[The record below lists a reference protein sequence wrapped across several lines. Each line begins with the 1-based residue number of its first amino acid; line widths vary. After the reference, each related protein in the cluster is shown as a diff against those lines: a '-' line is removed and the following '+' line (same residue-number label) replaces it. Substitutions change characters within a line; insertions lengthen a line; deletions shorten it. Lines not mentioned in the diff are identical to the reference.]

1 MTIEE
6 TKPDQPKRR
15 SPAWMYYT
23 ALALLSFIY
32 LCLGHVSGVI
42 PLVLFGAYARRIQWL
57 LIASIMVVVLAGCGG
72 SKGQPGGD
80 GSAAVSSTYTVT
92 ATSSSVSEPSMPSEA
107 ELELKS
113 TSGYTATATLRR
125 GSLEKAD
132 YQQNGTL
139 RLGSS
144 CSVNPE
150 TDAVIPFQI
159 SVTNTTPN
167 FSASPSIEVVID
179 GPNDSLPTKVSAE
192 IGYSE
197 GPQCVNTLAFSPTDP
212 LKPGA
217 STYASGF
224 FIASN
229 YYSPAHPNGEPGLLK
244 NAVLIVKPAFGSE
257 DFAVAGTKGMLH
269 SQHVPNGVPFV
280 PGGNGGCLVHEPC
293 PPPFK
298 VPNVW

>member
-1 MTIEE
+1 MR
-6 TKPDQPKRR
+6 K
-15 SPAWMYYT
+15 
-23 ALALLSFIY
+23 
-32 LCLGHVSGVI
+32 G
-42 PLVLFGAYARRIQWL
+42 WL
-57 LIASIMVVVLAGCGG
+57 LIASIMVVALAGCGG

-80 GSAAVSSTYTVT
+80 GSAAVSSTYAT
-92 ATSSSVSEPSMPSEA
+92 ATSSSVSEPPMPSEA

-113 TSGYTATATLRR
+113 QRGYTATATLRR

-132 YQQNGTL
+132 HQQNGTL

-167 FSASPSIEVVID
+167 FSASPGIEVVAD

-197 GPQCVNTLAFSPTDP
+197 GPQCVTFVPAPYAYPGDENGNGPDYLAFSPTDP
-212 LKPGA
+212 LTPNA

-229 YYSPAHPNGEPGLLK
+229 YYSPAHPNGEPALLK
-244 NAVLIVKPAFGSE
+244 NVVLIIKPAFSSE
-257 DFAVAGTKGMLH
+257 GFAVAGTKGMLH

-280 PGGNGGCLVHEPC
+280 LGGNGGCLVHEPC